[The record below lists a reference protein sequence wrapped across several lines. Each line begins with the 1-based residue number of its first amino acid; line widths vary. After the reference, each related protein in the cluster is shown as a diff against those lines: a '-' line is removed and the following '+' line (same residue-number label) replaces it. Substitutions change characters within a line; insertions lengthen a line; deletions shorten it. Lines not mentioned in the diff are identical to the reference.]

1 MFFNRS
7 IATSKAKISFKG
19 TDTKAKKKVTL
30 MVCKKVPSA
39 VSIFKVIKTSKNR
52 RGRILYPAKGI
63 IKGNAHGN
71 DHKEEKAQGEGKSKH
86 DACCIFPVKQ
96 AANGFHVKPPV
107 WDVP

>member
-39 VSIFKVIKTSKNR
+39 IIFLKLSRPVKTGGDK
-52 RGRILYPAKGI
+52 ILYLQ
-63 IKGNAHGN
+63 
-71 DHKEEKAQGEGKSKH
+71 KE
-86 DACCIFPVKQ
+86 
-96 AANGFHVKPPV
+96 
-107 WDVP
+107 

>member
-30 MVCKKVPSA
+30 MVCKKYHQRSY
-39 VSIFKVIKTSKNR
+39 FKVIKTCKNR
-52 RGRILYPAKGI
+52 RGQNIVFAKGI

-71 DHKEEKAQGEGKSKH
+71 DHKEEKAQGKGKSKH
-86 DACCIFPVKQ
+86 DDLLYLP
-96 AANGFHVKPPV
+96 G
-107 WDVP
+107 